1 MFLKRTRSGRSSV
14 GSNSLIHEPETNRL
28 QRDIERLTQ
37 KLEYEKRESNYLDE
51 RIEMITHEIGLI
63 KQKEKNS
70 KGNSSAFSQ
79 LKSSLAMLERKLEF
93 EVIQLNE
100 AKANNRKI
108 RDSIDEFRLERL
120 SYKRTLQSLETDLT
134 SYSQQAE
141 SKNLEYRQAEE
152 LDQKQKSKICILRC
166 KSANDETRYGKKI
179 NQLTS
184 VLHEEKQKRS
194 KIFKVME
201 QEVLSNLD
209 RPIEG
214 IEVSRMLKKIL
225 EKWSHN
231 TKEKKRSLDSY
242 TKHIKV
248 VEDAFKQ
255 IQQATGISSIEE
267 IVTAFIKSQEQNY
280 EIYTYMNNLT
290 SEIDTLEEYLR
301 QTKGRI
307 SMMEEFKTSGG
318 KKSIEIRE
326 KLEKEYEKIEKK
338 INSKKGK
345 LENLRAEMQGIMPMI
360 TKIIQIVD
368 SMPVKLEMTQ
378 KLDKSWLENF
388 SEENIMSLLGYVEEF
403 INSVLILLAFIS
415 SSENPMTKHIPLD
428 TLTSKNFDQRPFDL
442 KEVLEAKDLLEDKE
456 LDEIKNPLPV
466 SELKN
471 KAIIMY
477 EKKRALSENLNEA
490 RPFSSINPKLN

>member
-63 KQKEKNS
+63 KQKEKSS

-108 RDSIDEFRLERL
+108 RGSIDEFRLERL

-134 SYSQQAE
+134 NYSQQAE

-152 LDQKQKSKICILRC
+152 LDQKQKSKICMLRC

-231 TKEKKRSLDSY
+231 TKEKKRNLDSY

-290 SEIDTLEEYLR
+290 SEIDTLGSK
-301 QTKGRI
+301 KG
-307 SMMEEFKTSGG
+307 
-318 KKSIEIRE
+318 IEIRE
-326 KLEKEYEKIEKK
+326 KLEKEYERIEKK

-403 INSVLILLAFIS
+403 INSILILLAFIS

-428 TLTSKNFDQRPFDL
+428 ALTSKNFEQRPFDL

-477 EKKRALSENLNEA
+477 EKRRALSENLNEA